1 MMDALDILKKDWE
14 KATDKF
20 KSYSET
26 DIYKMLHSQSTSIV
40 KWIFYIS
47 IFELI
52 LWISLSLGIRSS
64 GQIDT
69 FQKMGSDNIF
79 LITELLS
86 YVILIYFS
94 YLFYKNFKTINTTD
108 SVKKLM
114 NSIIHTRKTVTNY
127 IKVFITYNI
136 LASLGVMY
144 IMLTNQGEFQNH
156 YQTATENGNETLYI
170 VVLVVTIL
178 IFLILFALLLWGF
191 YRIIYGILLKR
202 LYKNYN
208 ELKKIDI

>member
-1 MMDALDILKKDWE
+1 
-14 KATDKF
+14 
-20 KSYSET
+20 
-26 DIYKMLHSQSTSIV
+26 
-40 KWIFYIS
+40 
-47 IFELI
+47 
-52 LWISLSLGIRSS
+52 
-64 GQIDT
+64 
-69 FQKMGSDNIF
+69 MGSDNIF